1 MSLGA
6 HTYWGVYLGR
16 GNGNYRAAIAGL
28 EMRATVG
35 GPDLCVGGTPT
46 SGGDGSPG
54 NAFDGNPSTWWEGL
68 QDRLPLRTPRIA
80 YQFTSAVEVAELVL
94 TNNANGVMLSAW
106 GVLAWSDNGADW
118 TLVAPSFGLSPN
130 PSGSATVSGFYEEVS
145 TAAAVGDGAVALFG
159 AWAAVAPPEPGVT
172 PVGTAASADIHGGQY
187 RVAGDVAIDVAGDAP
202 DTPVRRRVRLL
213 DQASGALMRETWSN
227 AGTGAYTFDHVR
239 PGAVIVMTEDHT
251 GVYNAVVSDAVQPVP
266 M

>member
-35 GPDLCVGGTPT
+35 GPNLCVGGTPT
-46 SGGDGSPG
+46 SEGDGFPG

-80 YQFTSAVEVAELVL
+80 YQFASPVEVAELVL
-94 TNNANGVMLSAW
+94 VNNSNSVMLSAW

-118 TLVAPSFGLSPN
+118 TLVAPAFGLSPDV
-130 PSGSATVSGFYEEVS
+130 SGSVTVSGFYEEAS
-145 TAAAVGDGAVALFG
+145 AASATGDGSAVLFGDWAVAAPDAPG
-159 AWAAVAPPEPGVT
+159 ARPAGGVAN
-172 PVGTAASADIHGGQY
+172 ADIHGGQC
-187 RVAGDVAIDVAGDAP
+187 RVSGDVAIDVAGDAP

-213 DQASGALMRETWSN
+213 DQASGALMRETWSD
-227 AGTGAYTFDHVR
+227 ASTGAYTFDHVR